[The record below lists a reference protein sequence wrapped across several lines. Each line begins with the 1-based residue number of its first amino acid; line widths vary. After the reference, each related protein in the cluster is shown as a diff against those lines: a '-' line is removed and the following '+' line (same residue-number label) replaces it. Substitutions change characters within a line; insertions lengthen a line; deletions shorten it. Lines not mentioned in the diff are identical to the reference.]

1 MSYKTVKFIDREYDI
16 PEDLLVYIDLLTI
29 TEEVKAD
36 IFRDFLRKLSN
47 AESPCVSDDQ
57 MRGTIE
63 RQVSKFISKLTEN
76 DIYDRTVNDYIRENE
91 GYKLISKVNSA
102 ALEEA
107 KRVLKQ
113 QMSDWLEG
121 YEDAIQKKD
130 ASVTGLGF
138 SIWSGSFVN
147 HAIYAAMEASKVN
160 EQEKAA
166 AKEYQKDMAELDARI
181 ESRKNAD
188 EKLYIANTY
197 KPHMET
203 AITVF
208 AYELLDT
215 FISDLIKYGK
225 LDKTILDYT
234 HIDRSN
240 DLLKNLGL
248 SQNKEAVLHKAFE
261 ACPYNLQV
269 YSKALNYGLLN
280 YDSYQTAQHFKQGNN
295 ILFSLV
301 GNLGEVA
308 YPSKFKI
315 KYDVAEKIAEFTN
328 SDVIS
333 VLHAKTKDY
342 VSAVINT
349 YHEVVQMLGNEEQC
363 RKAIKGYSIEAI
375 LAGNDVAKK
384 EATRRVKSIVD
395 YNVWQQLVD
404 KCGHAN
410 LLNKVAEFLHTNTTF
425 ANKNDVDS
433 FLIGELERHLEFA
446 RQQLVP
452 MANRKK
458 QENETK
464 EREKEAANIRW
475 SQQCKR
481 VHKICKIAL
490 PLLII
495 IPLLLRFVLVGIWC
509 ADVKSFVND
518 YVESQFEKELSDVDS
533 RANEKGLTGEFKI
546 DYIEYYKQEYIDSI
560 IIVPHITTYSSY
572 SNVSR
577 NIDYWDI
584 EGVFR
589 YLNDRDVTKQIE
601 RPWYIA
607 NDEYP
612 PDINFH
618 ITVIGEDGSKVT
630 CYEFDDEDDTRFF
643 VYLPFGTIIIFAVY
657 SAAVIMG
664 IKKIKKKYTVEN
676 PQT

>member
-1 MSYKTVKFIDREYDI
+1 MSPKTVKFIDREYSI
-16 PEDLLVYIDLLTI
+16 PEDLLIYIDLLAI
-29 TEEVKAD
+29 TEDIKTD

-57 MRGTIE
+57 MRNTIE

-76 DIYDRTVNDYIRENE
+76 NIYDRTVNDYIRENE
-91 GYKLISKVNSA
+91 GYKLISKVNAA

-113 QMSDWLEG
+113 QMTDWLEG

-181 ESRKNAD
+181 ESRKSAD

-197 KPHMET
+197 KPNMET

-225 LDKTILDYT
+225 LDKTILNYT

-280 YDSYQTAQHFKQGNN
+280 FDSYQTAQYFKQSDN

-301 GNLGEVA
+301 GNLGEVD
-308 YPSKFKI
+308 YPGKFRI
-315 KYDVAEKIAEFTN
+315 NYDIAKKIAEFTN
-328 SDVIS
+328 SNVIS
-333 VLHAKTKDY
+333 VLYSKTKDY
-342 VSAVINT
+342 VSAVISS
-349 YHEVVQMLGNEEQC
+349 YREVIQMLGDEDQC

-375 LAGNDVAKK
+375 IAGNDIVKK
-384 EATRRVKSIVD
+384 EATRKVKSIVD
-395 YNVWQQLVD
+395 YKVWQQLVD
-404 KCGHAN
+404 KCGHTN
-410 LLNKVAEFLHTNTTF
+410 LLNDVAELLHTNLIF
-425 ANKNDVDS
+425 ANKNEVDC

-446 RQQLVP
+446 RQQLLP

-458 QENETK
+458 QENEIK
-464 EREKEAANIRW
+464 EREIEAANIRW
-475 SQQCKR
+475 AQQCKR
-481 VHKICKIAL
+481 IHKICKIAL

-518 YVESQFEKELSDVDS
+518 YAETRLENELAKTDS
-533 RANEKGLTGEFKI
+533 YATKMGLTGEFKI
-546 DYIEYYKQEYIDSI
+546 TGFEYYKAEYTKSI
-560 IIVPHITTYSSY
+560 TIVPHITVYSSLGNNFYSSY
-572 SNVSR
+572 G
-577 NIDYWDI
+577 DL
-584 EGVFR
+584 VFR
-589 YLNDRDVTKQIE
+589 YLQFEETKDVA

-607 NDEYP
+607 NDEYNP
-612 PDINFH
+612 SINFH
-618 ITVIGEDGSKVT
+618 ITVIGADGSEEV
-630 CYEFDDEDDTRFF
+630 CYENYEEDDTRFF

-657 SAAVIMG
+657 SAVIVIG
-664 IKKIKKKYTVEN
+664 IKKIKKKYTVDN
-676 PQT
+676 SKILK

>member
-1 MSYKTVKFIDREYDI
+1 MSQKTVKFIDREYGI
-16 PEDLLVYIDLLTI
+16 PEDLLIYIDLLAI
-29 TEEVKAD
+29 TEDIKTD

-57 MRGTIE
+57 MRNTIE

-91 GYKLISKVNSA
+91 GYKLISKVNAA

-181 ESRKNAD
+181 ESRKSAD

-197 KPHMET
+197 KPNMET

-225 LDKTILDYT
+225 LDKTILNYT

-280 YDSYQTAQHFKQGNN
+280 FDSYQTAQYFKQGDN

-301 GNLGEVA
+301 GNLGEVD
-308 YPSKFKI
+308 YPGKFRI
-315 KYDVAEKIAEFTN
+315 NYDIAKKIAEFTN
-328 SDVIS
+328 SNVIS
-333 VLHAKTKDY
+333 VLYSKTKDY
-342 VSAVINT
+342 VSAVISS
-349 YHEVVQMLGNEEQC
+349 YREVIQMLGDEDQC

-375 LAGNDVAKK
+375 IAGNDIAKK
-384 EATRRVKSIVD
+384 EATRKVKSIVD
-395 YNVWQQLVD
+395 YKVWQQLVD
-404 KCGHAN
+404 KCGHTH
-410 LLNKVAEFLHTNTTF
+410 LLNEVAELLHTNTIF
-425 ANKNDVDS
+425 ANKNEVDC

-446 RQQLVP
+446 RQQLLP

-458 QENETK
+458 QENEIK
-464 EREKEAANIRW
+464 EREIEAANIRW
-475 SQQCKR
+475 AQQCKR
-481 VHKICKIAL
+481 IHKICKIAL

-518 YVESQFEKELSDVDS
+518 YAETQLEKELEKTDS
-533 RANEKGLTGEFKI
+533 YATKMGLTGEFKI
-546 DYIEYYKQEYIDSI
+546 TGFEYYKAEYTKSI
-560 IIVPHITTYSSY
+560 TIVPHITVYSSLGNNFYSSY
-572 SNVSR
+572 G
-577 NIDYWDI
+577 DL
-584 EGVFR
+584 VFR
-589 YLNDRDVTKQIE
+589 YLQFEETKDIA

-607 NDEYP
+607 NDEYNP
-612 PDINFH
+612 SINFH
-618 ITVIGEDGSKVT
+618 ITVIGADGSEEV
-630 CYEFDDEDDTRFF
+630 CYENYEEDDTRFF

-657 SAAVIMG
+657 SAVIVIG
-664 IKKIKKKYTVEN
+664 IKKIKKKYTVDN
-676 PQT
+676 SKILK

>member
-1 MSYKTVKFIDREYDI
+1 MSQKTVKFIDREYGI
-16 PEDLLVYIDLLTI
+16 PEDLLIYIDLLAI
-29 TEEVKAD
+29 TEDIKTD

-57 MRGTIE
+57 MRNTIE

-91 GYKLISKVNSA
+91 GYKLISKVNAA

-181 ESRKNAD
+181 ESRKSAD

-197 KPHMET
+197 KPNMET

-225 LDKTILDYT
+225 LDKTILNYT

-280 YDSYQTAQHFKQGNN
+280 FDSYQTAQYFKQGDN

-301 GNLGEVA
+301 GNLGEVD
-308 YPSKFKI
+308 YPGKFRI
-315 KYDVAEKIAEFTN
+315 NYDIAKKIAEFTN
-328 SDVIS
+328 SNVIS
-333 VLHAKTKDY
+333 VLYSKTKDY
-342 VSAVINT
+342 VSAVISS
-349 YHEVVQMLGNEEQC
+349 YREVIQMLGDEDQC

-375 LAGNDVAKK
+375 IAGNDIAKK
-384 EATRRVKSIVD
+384 EATRKVKSIVD
-395 YNVWQQLVD
+395 YKVWQQLVD
-404 KCGHAN
+404 KCGHTN
-410 LLNKVAEFLHTNTTF
+410 LLNDVAELLHTNTIF
-425 ANKNDVDS
+425 ANKNEVDC

-446 RQQLVP
+446 RQQLLP

-458 QENETK
+458 QENEIK
-464 EREKEAANIRW
+464 EREIEAANIRW
-475 SQQCKR
+475 AQQCKR
-481 VHKICKIAL
+481 IHKICKIAL

-518 YVESQFEKELSDVDS
+518 YAETQLEKELEKTDS
-533 RANEKGLTGEFKI
+533 YATKMGLTGEFKI
-546 DYIEYYKQEYIDSI
+546 TGFEYYKAEYTKSI
-560 IIVPHITTYSSY
+560 TIVPHITVYSSLGNNFYSSY
-572 SNVSR
+572 G
-577 NIDYWDI
+577 DL
-584 EGVFR
+584 VFR
-589 YLNDRDVTKQIE
+589 YLQFEETKDIA

-607 NDEYP
+607 NDEYNP
-612 PDINFH
+612 SINFH
-618 ITVIGEDGSKVT
+618 ITVIGADGSEEV
-630 CYEFDDEDDTRFF
+630 CYENYEEDDTRFF

-657 SAAVIMG
+657 SAVIVIG
-664 IKKIKKKYTVEN
+664 IKKIKKKYTVDN
-676 PQT
+676 FKILK

>member
-1 MSYKTVKFIDREYDI
+1 MSYKTVKFIDREYKI

-29 TEEVKAD
+29 TEEIKAD
-36 IFRDFLRKLSN
+36 IFRDFLRKLSS

-91 GYKLISKVNSA
+91 GYKLISKVNAA
-102 ALEEA
+102 ALDEA

-113 QMSDWLEG
+113 QMSDWIEG

-181 ESRKNAD
+181 ENRKNAD

-225 LDKTILDYT
+225 LDKNILNYT

-280 YDSYQTAQHFKQGNN
+280 YDSYQTAQYFKQGNN

-301 GNLGEVA
+301 GNLGEVD
-308 YPSKFKI
+308 YPSKFRI
-315 KYDVAEKIAEFTN
+315 NYDVAEKIAEFTN
-328 SDVIS
+328 SDVVS

-349 YHEVVQMLGNEEQC
+349 YHEVVKLLGNEEQC
-363 RKAIKGYSIEAI
+363 RKAIKGYSSETI
-375 LAGNDVAKK
+375 LAGNDVVKK

-395 YNVWQQLVD
+395 YKVWQQLVD

-410 LLNKVAEFLHTNTTF
+410 ILNKVAELLSTNITF
-425 ANKNDVDS
+425 ANKNDIDS
-433 FLIGELERHLEFA
+433 FLIDQLEKHFEVA

-458 QENETK
+458 QEHETK

-475 SQQCKR
+475 MQQCTR
-481 VHKICKIAL
+481 VHRICKFIL
-490 PLLII
+490 PILII
-495 IPLLLRFVLVGIWC
+495 IPLILRFVVVGIWC
-509 ADVKSFVND
+509 NDVKAFIADNIENQL
-518 YVESQFEKELSDVDS
+518 ESELLKSDS
-533 RANEKGLTGEFKI
+533 IANKMGLTGEYKI
-546 DYIEYYKQEYIDSI
+546 NGFEYYKAEYTKSI
-560 IIVPHITTYSSY
+560 TIVPHVTVYSNTKDNFYSSQGF
-572 SNVSR
+572 VVL
-577 NIDYWDI
+577 DYLQGRETEAI
-584 EGVFR
+584 A
-589 YLNDRDVTKQIE
+589 

-607 NDEYP
+607 IDEYNP
-612 PDINFH
+612 SVNFH
-618 ITVIGEDGSKVT
+618 MTVICSDGSEEI
-630 CYEFDDEDDTRFF
+630 CYENYEEDDTRFF
-643 VYLPFGTIIIFAVY
+643 VYMPFGIIIIFAVY
-657 SAAVIMG
+657 STAVIIG

-676 PQT
+676 SQTLK